1 MGNKIKLVDNR
12 NSNETIKRY
21 TNLNFTMNDNIKI
34 SKSFTVGDWK
44 ELRPD
49 LIYSDRRWMEAF
61 DIFEDRLKS
70 RFFNPIDLIKAHGKN
85 EGEGFSI
92 TLVSV
97 VMLES
102 LAAFE
107 LGKIYKSN
115 KDRLSPCEYNS
126 GIKLFRLF
134 FNKSKVFSPHFSSKT
149 AIENFYENIRCGLVH
164 EGRTLKNDVIISE
177 NSIKNTQNGK
187 IYFKVEGESRLN
199 RDLLLLKTVEYIEAL
214 KNRIIQ
220 NDISTRNNF
229 ILKMDEISGLKHVW
243 YFIYG
248 SNLKQSRLNERL
260 GELKDNYLMK
270 VNGLLHDYEFT
281 YNKKSD
287 DGTSKGNLYINKDS
301 HVHGV
306 AILLLKDTLDLF
318 VNKYEKGYKLVEI
331 EIESLHEDISY
342 KYKAYTC
349 ISDLITDVEPSKEY
363 VELVVS
369 GAIENNLPEDYIE
382 NKLKRY

>member
-1 MGNKIKLVDNR
+1 
-12 NSNETIKRY
+12 
-21 TNLNFTMNDNIKI
+21 MNDNIKI